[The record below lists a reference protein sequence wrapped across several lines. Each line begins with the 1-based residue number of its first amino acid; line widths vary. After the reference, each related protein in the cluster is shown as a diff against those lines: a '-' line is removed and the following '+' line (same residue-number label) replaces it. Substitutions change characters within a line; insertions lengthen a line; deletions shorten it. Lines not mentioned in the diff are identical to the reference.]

1 MQMLDIPSDSTGLLM
16 NAKQFIDELDKA
28 TGSS

>member
-1 MQMLDIPSDSTGLLM
+1 MMDIPSDSTGLLI
-16 NAKQFIDELDKA
+16 NPNQFIEELDKA

>member
-1 MQMLDIPSDSTGLLM
+1 MLDIPSNSNGMLLT
-16 NAKQFIDELDKA
+16 AKQFIEELDKA